1 MSQTVNILKN
11 NKPYIVVVLLLMS
24 AFTVYATTQPSHVSI
39 SRDITYQDPNDN
51 ANYLVL
57 NTFDHSFILHQN
69 KDKLAVFEKSNS
81 LLSGKYEEI
90 TDLDK
95 NGKTIDLYK
104 MTCNDNILNTVL
116 YSQIVTDG
124 VKQYPDGGN
133 VWVRK

>member
-1 MSQTVNILKN
+1 MYKSVVKN
-11 NKPYIVVVLLLMS
+11 QRIIIVAGILLLS
-24 AFTVYATTQPSHVSI
+24 ALTAYATTQQGHVSI
-39 SRDITYQDPNDN
+39 SREITYQDPNDK

-57 NTFDHSFILHQN
+57 NTFDHTFILHQN
-69 KDKLAVFEKSNS
+69 KDKLDVFEKSNA

-95 NGKTIDLYK
+95 TGNIIDLYK

-124 VKQYPDGGN
+124 IKQYPDGGN